1 MRAGPIATASR
12 VDDRVDADGLAMQV
26 GEHVQPVAGLIR
38 PVNRSP
44 TIRRKLHRTDGSV
57 IDGTNLPTDAPS
69 AARCGSWRR
78 HRTRSTCRIPHPPWT
93 RPR

>member
-1 MRAGPIATASR
+1 
-12 VDDRVDADGLAMQV
+12 MQV
-26 GEHVQPVAGLIR
+26 GEHVQLVAGLIR

-57 IDGTNLPTDAPS
+57 IDGTNLPTDAPL

-78 HRTRSTCRIPHPPWT
+78 HHGLFYLPHPAPALDAT
-93 RPR
+93 PLILPQ